1 MKKITILGSTGS
13 VGGQTLDIIK
23 HTNRFEVYALAC
35 NKNISLLIEQAETYT
50 PKIIVIYD
58 ETCYKEL
65 CERTAHLKVRILTG
79 MAGLIEIATHEKVDI
94 VLTSVVGSIGLLP
107 TLEAIKKKKTI
118 ALANKETLVTA
129 GELVMSLA
137 KKYGANIIPVDSEH
151 SAIFQCLQGNDKKA
165 VSEILLTASGGPFR
179 HLKKSDIESKRAKDA
194 LKHPNWSMGN
204 KITID
209 SATLM
214 NKGLEFIEA
223 KWLFDVAPSQIQVL
237 VHPQSIIHSMVR
249 YHDQSVIA
257 QLGMPD
263 MRVPIVYALDY
274 PERHPNA
281 LESLDFTKLS
291 ALTFE
296 APDFGRFPCLKLA
309 IDALKSGGNVPAI
322 LNAANEVLVEA
333 YLKDQIKF
341 YDIPELIMETIQ
353 KIPRIDQPTIEAILS
368 SDQEARRVS
377 QKLMMNH

>member
-13 VGGQTLDIIK
+13 IGRQALDIIK
-23 HTNRFEVYALAC
+23 QADRFEVYALSC
-35 NKNISLLIEQAETYT
+35 HQNVSLLVEQAEVFA

-58 ETCYKEL
+58 TSRYKEL
-65 CERTAHLKVRILTG
+65 CERTAHLNVQILTG
-79 MAGLIEIATHEKVDI
+79 MAGLIEIATDDQVDV

-137 KKYGANIIPVDSEH
+137 KQHGATIIPVDSEH
-151 SAIFQCLQGNDKKA
+151 SAIFQCLQGNEKKA

-179 HLKKSDIESKRAKDA
+179 HMKKNEIALKLAKDA
-194 LKHPNWSMGN
+194 LKHPNWSMGH

-223 KWLFDVAPSQIQVL
+223 KWLFDVEPSQIKVL
-237 VHPQSIIHSMVR
+237 VHPQSIVHSMVR
-249 YHDQSVIA
+249 YHDQSVMA

-263 MRVPIVYALDY
+263 MRVPIIYALDY
-274 PERHPNA
+274 PERFPNT

-296 APDFGRFPCLKLA
+296 APDEDRFPCLKLA

-322 LNAANEVLVEA
+322 LNASNEVLVEA
-333 YLKDQIKF
+333 YLKDRIKF
-341 YDIPELIMETIQ
+341 YDIPDLIMETIQ
-353 KIPRIDQPTIEAILS
+353 KIPRIDQPTIEALLS
-368 SDQEARRVS
+368 SDQEARLVS
-377 QKLMMNH
+377 QKLMMKH

>member
-35 NKNISLLIEQAETYT
+35 NKNISLLIEQAETYM
-50 PKIIVIYD
+50 PEVLVVYD
-58 ETCYKEL
+58 ETYYKAL
-65 CERTAHLKVRILTG
+65 CERTAHLNVRVLTG
-79 MAGLIEIATHEKVDI
+79 MAGLIEVATHDDVAI

-129 GELVMSLA
+129 GEIVMSLA
-137 KKYGANIIPVDSEH
+137 KQYGANIIPVDSEH

-179 HLKKSDIESKRAKDA
+179 HLEKNEIALKRAKDA

-204 KITID
+204 KISID

-223 KWLFDVAPSQIQVL
+223 KWLFDVSPSQIKVL

-249 YHDQSVIA
+249 YCDQSVIA

-263 MRVPIVYALDY
+263 MRVPIIYALDY
-274 PERHPNA
+274 PTRYPNT
-281 LESLDFTKLS
+281 LEPLAFEELS

-296 APDFGRFPCLKLA
+296 QPDFDRFPCLELA
-309 IDALKSGGNVPAI
+309 IDALERGGNVPAI

-333 YLKDQIKF
+333 YLKDKIGF
-341 YDIPELIMETIQ
+341 YDIPELIMKTIQ
-353 KIPRIDQPTIEAILS
+353 KIPKIDQPNIDAILS
-368 SDQEARRVS
+368 SDQEARIVS
-377 QKLMMNH
+377 RELMRNW